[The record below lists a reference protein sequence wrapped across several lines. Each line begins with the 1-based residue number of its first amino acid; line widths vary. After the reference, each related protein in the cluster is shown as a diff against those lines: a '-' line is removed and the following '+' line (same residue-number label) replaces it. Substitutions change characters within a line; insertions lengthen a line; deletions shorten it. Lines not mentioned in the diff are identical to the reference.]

1 MSEQTENRALHG
13 ARRRIGAA
21 LLPASFAIS
30 LPSQALA
37 QALAQ
42 ASPAA
47 GASYLHALASLER
60 HEIASLA
67 LTLGVLVF
75 AVVVSIAYLRAR
87 MRAAGALDQAQGEIA
102 RLKDDLDRANA
113 ILLSEPQVIVAWRET
128 SAEPLIL
135 GDAAGLTGQPAAR
148 RLLAFGTWLEPE
160 AAREMEAALDL
171 LRRRGEA
178 FSRAVRTRDA
188 RHVEIEG
195 RPIAG
200 TAVLRLRELTG
211 ARLDHATL
219 AESFGRLEAEVQ
231 EMRALLSAVPA
242 PIWIRDSKGR
252 LVFANRAYA
261 LAVEARDADDAIARG
276 LELLDRGARE
286 EALRARAEGRTF
298 AKRLPAVVAGQRR
311 MLDVVEVSGTRGA
324 AGVGIDATEA
334 ETIRAE
340 LTRVVAA
347 HRRTLDQLATAV
359 AIFGADER
367 LIFYNTAYRALF
379 QLDPAFLDERPTD
392 LTILDRLRTERRLPE
407 QADYR
412 AWKTQLLEAYRAVEP
427 KEHRWYLPGGRT
439 LRVVTNPNP
448 EHGVT
453 YLFDDITERIELE
466 SRFNALNRT
475 QSETLEALT
484 EAVAV
489 FGTDGRLK
497 LHNPVFAQMWKLS
510 PQSLATRPQFDTR
523 RRLGPHAAG
532 PQAGRRGSARRHQL
546 RGHGA
551 RASHA
556 GRAAAGAGRRQRA
569 RLRGLAAAGRR
580 QALVTFRDVSD
591 SVNVERALVE
601 RNEALVAADALKS
614 AFVHHVSYE
623 LRSPLTT
630 IIGFAQ
636 LLDDPGDR
644 AAQLQAARICWVTSP
659 NRARRC
665 LPSSTTF
672 WILPPSTPARC
683 SSSFPTSTCAK
694 RCRPRPKASAIV
706 WPSRI
711 LKLDIRVR
719 PDIGALRAD
728 AKRVRQIL
736 FNLLSNA
743 VGFSP
748 RGETITLSAERRD
761 GAVIFR
767 VADKGP
773 GVPPELIERVFGRF
787 ETYARGSKH
796 RGPGLGLSIVRSFVA
811 LHGGS
816 VAIDNAPGG
825 GAVVTCTSRP
835 LPKPTTRPPS
845 SPCSPSTLRAQPGT
859 WNCPTRAPPTGSP
872 WTSRSRSMRATLVTL
887 SGDLGAHGKT
897 TLRAR

>member
-1 MSEQTENRALHG
+1 MSEQAENRALRG

-21 LLPASFAIS
+21 FLLAAFAAIPLS
-30 LPSQALA
+30 C

-42 ASPAA
+42 ASLMP
-47 GASYLHALASLER
+47 GSSYLHALASLER
-60 HEIASLA
+60 HEVASLA
-67 LTLGVLVF
+67 LTLGILVF
-75 AVVVSIAYLRAR
+75 AVVVSIAYLRTR
-87 MRAAGALDQAQGEIA
+87 MRASGALDQAESEIA
-102 RLKDDLDRANA
+102 RLKDELDRANA

-135 GDAAGLTGQPAAR
+135 GDAAGLTGQPAIR

-178 FSRAVRTRDA
+178 FGRVLRTRDS

-200 TAVLRLRELTG
+200 AAVLRLRELTG
-211 ARLDHATL
+211 ARLDQAAL
-219 AESFGRLEAEVQ
+219 AESFSRLEAEVQ

-242 PIWIRDSKGR
+242 PIWIRDAAGR

-367 LIFYNTAYRALF
+367 LVFYNAAYRALF
-379 QLDPAFLDERPTD
+379 QLDPTFLDERPTD
-392 LTILDRLRTERRLPE
+392 SAILDRLRTERRLPE
-407 QADYR
+407 QADFR
-412 AWKTQLLEAYRAVEP
+412 AWKAQLLDAYRAVEP
-427 KEHRWYLPGGRT
+427 KEHRWYLPGGRA

-453 YLFDDITERIELE
+453 YLFDDISERIELE

-489 FGTDGRLK
+489 FGADGRLK
-497 LHNPVFAQMWKLS
+497 LHNPVFARMWKLS
-510 PQSLATRPQFDTR
+510 PQTLATRPHIDTVAGWAR
-523 RRLGPHAAG
+523 TLMGRRLGGEEALGAIKMAVTALEHRTPVERRIERVDGSVLDCAALPLPDG
-532 PQAGRRGSARRHQL
+532 DT
-546 RGHGA
+546 
-551 RASHA
+551 
-556 GRAAAGAGRRQRA
+556 
-569 RLRGLAAAGRR
+569 
-580 QALVTFRDVSD
+580 LVTFRDVSD

-601 RNEALVAADALKS
+601 RNEALIAADALKS
-614 AFVHHVSYE
+614 TFVHHVSYE

-636 LLDDPGDR
+636 LLDDPVIGPLNTKQR
-644 AAQLQAARICWVTSP
+644 EYVGHITESSAALLAIINDILDLATIDAGAMQLEISDVDVRETVQAAAEGIRDRLAEQ
-659 NRARRC
+659 N
-665 LPSSTTF
+665 
-672 WILPPSTPARC
+672 
-683 SSSFPTSTCAK
+683 
-694 RCRPRPKASAIV
+694 
-706 WPSRI
+706 

-748 RGETITLSAERRD
+748 RGETITLAAERRD

-773 GVPPELIERVFGRF
+773 GVPPELKERVFGRF

-825 GAVVTCTSRP
+825 GAIVTCIF
-835 LPKPTTRPPS
+835 PP
-845 SPCSPSTLRAQPGT
+845 A
-859 WNCPTRAPPTGSP
+859 AV
-872 WTSRSRSMRATLVTL
+872 A
-887 SGDLGAHGKT
+887 DHKA
-897 TLRAR
+897 AE

>member
-1 MSEQTENRALHG
+1 MSEQAKNRAERG

-21 LLPASFAIS
+21 FLLASFAAIA

-37 QALAQ
+37 QA
-42 ASPAA
+42 SPTA
-47 GASYLHALASLER
+47 GTSYLHALASLER
-60 HEIASLA
+60 HEVASLA

-75 AVVVSIAYLRAR
+75 AVVVSIAYLQTRVRASS
-87 MRAAGALDQAQGEIA
+87 ALDQAQGEIA
-102 RLKDDLDRANA
+102 RLKDELDRANA
-113 ILLSEPQVIVAWRET
+113 IILSEPQVIVAWRET

-135 GDAAGLTGQPAAR
+135 GDAAGLTGQPAVR
-148 RLLAFGTWLEPE
+148 RLLAFGTWLEPG
-160 AAREMEAALDL
+160 AAREMEAALDS

-178 FSRAVRTRDA
+178 FGRVLRTRDS

-200 TAVLRLRELTG
+200 AAVLRLRELTG
-211 ARLDHATL
+211 ARLDHAAL
-219 AESFGRLEAEVQ
+219 ADSFSRLEAEVQ

-242 PIWIRDSKGR
+242 PIWIRDAEGR
-252 LVFANRAYA
+252 LIFANRAYA

-276 LELLDRGARE
+276 LELLDRSARE

-311 MLDVVEVSGTRGA
+311 MLDVVEVSGARGA

-367 LIFYNTAYRALF
+367 LVFYNAAYRALF

-392 LTILDRLRTERRLPE
+392 STILDRLRTERRLPE

-412 AWKTQLLEAYRAVEP
+412 AWKAQLLDAYRAVEP

-453 YLFDDITERIELE
+453 YLFDDISERIELE

-510 PQSLATRPQFDTR
+510 PQTLATRPHIDTVAGWAR
-523 RRLGPHAAG
+523 MLLGRRLGGEEALGAIKLAVTALEHRTPVERRIERVDGSVLDCAALPLPDG
-532 PQAGRRGSARRHQL
+532 DT
-546 RGHGA
+546 
-551 RASHA
+551 
-556 GRAAAGAGRRQRA
+556 
-569 RLRGLAAAGRR
+569 
-580 QALVTFRDVSD
+580 LVTFRDVSD

-601 RNEALVAADALKS
+601 RNEALIAADALKS

-636 LLDDPGDR
+636 LLDDPVIGPLNTKQR
-644 AAQLQAARICWVTSP
+644 EYVGHITESSAALLAIINDILDLATIDAGAMQLELSDVDVRETMQAAAEGIRDRLAEQ
-659 NRARRC
+659 N
-665 LPSSTTF
+665 
-672 WILPPSTPARC
+672 
-683 SSSFPTSTCAK
+683 
-694 RCRPRPKASAIV
+694 
-706 WPSRI
+706 

-748 RGETITLSAERRD
+748 RGETITLAAERRD
-761 GAVIFR
+761 GAVIFH

-773 GVPPELIERVFGRF
+773 GVPPELMERVFGRF
-787 ETYARGSKH
+787 ETHTRGSKH

-825 GAVVTCTSRP
+825 GAVVTCIF
-835 LPKPTTRPPS
+835 PPV
-845 SPCSPSTLRAQPGT
+845 A
-859 WNCPTRAPPTGSP
+859 A
-872 WTSRSRSMRATLVTL
+872 AKHE
-887 SGDLGAHGKT
+887 A
-897 TLRAR
+897 AE

>member
-1 MSEQTENRALHG
+1 MPQQFKNPANPEIHRRTTAEEIWNDTGGAIDVFVAGVGTGGTITGVGQVLKPRKPSLRIVAVEPEDSPVLSGGQAGPHKIQGIGAGFVPEVLDRSVIDEVVTVGNQTAFETARAVARYEGIPVGISSGAAIAAALRGRQPARICGQERGRHRSVLCRALSLDRPVRGALRRRPLFCRDSARPRVARFADFRGGERVRGMSEQTENRALHG

-160 AAREMEAALDL
+160 VAREMEAALDL

-200 TAVLRLRELTG
+200 AAVLRLRELTG

-367 LIFYNTAYRALF
+367 LVFYNTAYRALF

-392 LTILDRLRTERRLPE
+392 STILDRL
-407 QADYR
+407 QDR
-412 AWKTQLLEAYRAVEP
+412 AP
-427 KEHRWYLPGGRT
+427 
-439 LRVVTNPNP
+439 
-448 EHGVT
+448 
-453 YLFDDITERIELE
+453 
-466 SRFNALNRT
+466 
-475 QSETLEALT
+475 
-484 EAVAV
+484 
-489 FGTDGRLK
+489 
-497 LHNPVFAQMWKLS
+497 
-510 PQSLATRPQFDTR
+510 
-523 RRLGPHAAG
+523 
-532 PQAGRRGSARRHQL
+532 
-546 RGHGA
+546 
-551 RASHA
+551 
-556 GRAAAGAGRRQRA
+556 AAGAGRLP
-569 RLRGLAAAGRR
+569 RLEDAVAGSLSGRRTQGAPLVSAGRPHLAR
-580 QALVTFRDVSD
+580 GHQ
-591 SVNVERALVE
+591 
-601 RNEALVAADALKS
+601 
-614 AFVHHVSYE
+614 
-623 LRSPLTT
+623 P
-630 IIGFAQ
+630 Q
-636 LLDDPGDR
+636 PG
-644 AAQLQAARICWVTSP
+644 
-659 NRARRC
+659 ARRHLSVRRHHRAHRAGEPLQC
-665 LPSSTTF
+665 AEPH
-672 WILPPSTPARC
+672 
-683 SSSFPTSTCAK
+683 AK
-694 RCRPRPKASAIV
+694 RNARGADRGG
-706 WPSRI
+706 R
-711 LKLDIRVR
+711 RVR
-719 PDIGALRAD
+719 H
-728 AKRVRQIL
+728 
-736 FNLLSNA
+736 
-743 VGFSP
+743 
-748 RGETITLSAERRD
+748 RR
-761 GAVIFR
+761 
-767 VADKGP
+767 
-773 GVPPELIERVFGRF
+773 
-787 ETYARGSKH
+787 
-796 RGPGLGLSIVRSFVA
+796 
-811 LHGGS
+811 HG
-816 VAIDNAPGG
+816 
-825 GAVVTCTSRP
+825 
-835 LPKPTTRPPS
+835 
-845 SPCSPSTLRAQPGT
+845 
-859 WNCPTRAPPTGSP
+859 
-872 WTSRSRSMRATLVTL
+872 
-887 SGDLGAHGKT
+887 
-897 TLRAR
+897 

>member
-1 MSEQTENRALHG
+1 MSEQAENRALRG
-13 ARRRIGAA
+13 ARRCNGAA
-21 LLPASFAIS
+21 FLFAAFAALPLSTR
-30 LPSQALA
+30 ALA
-37 QALAQ
+37 QAAPTPG
-42 ASPAA
+42 S
-47 GASYLHALASLER
+47 SYLHALASLEHALASLER
-60 HEIASLA
+60 HEVASLA
-67 LTLGVLVF
+67 LTLGILVF
-75 AVVVSIAYLRAR
+75 AVVVSIAYLRTRAR
-87 MRAAGALDQAQGEIA
+87 ASGARDQAQGEIA
-102 RLKDDLDRANA
+102 RLKDELDRANA
-113 ILLSEPQVIVAWRET
+113 IILSEPQVIVAWRET

-135 GDAAGLTGQPAAR
+135 GDAAGLTGQPAIR

-160 AAREMEAALDL
+160 AARETEAALDS

-178 FSRAVRTRDA
+178 FGLVLRTRDS
-188 RHVEIEG
+188 RHVEIAG

-200 TAVLRLRELTG
+200 AAVLRLRELTG
-211 ARLDHATL
+211 ARLDHAAL
-219 AESFGRLEAEVQ
+219 AESFRRIEAEVQ

-242 PIWIRDSKGR
+242 PIWIRDATGR
-252 LVFANRAYA
+252 LVFANQAYA
-261 LAVEARDADDAIARG
+261 LAVEARDANDAIARG
-276 LELLDRGARE
+276 LELLDRTARE
-286 EALRARAEGRTF
+286 EALRARTEGRTF

-340 LTRVVAA
+340 LARVVAA

-359 AIFGADER
+359 AIFGVDER
-367 LIFYNTAYRALF
+367 LVFYNTAYRALF

-392 LTILDRLRTERRLPE
+392 SAILDRLRTDRRLPE

-412 AWKTQLLEAYRAVEP
+412 AWKAQLLDAYRAVEP

-489 FGTDGRLK
+489 FGADGRLK

-510 PQSLATRPQFDTR
+510 PQSLATRPHIDTVADWAR
-523 RRLGPHAAG
+523 TLLGRRFGGEEALGAIKLAVTALEHRTPVERRLERVDGSVLDCAALPLPDG
-532 PQAGRRGSARRHQL
+532 DT
-546 RGHGA
+546 
-551 RASHA
+551 
-556 GRAAAGAGRRQRA
+556 
-569 RLRGLAAAGRR
+569 
-580 QALVTFRDVSD
+580 LVTFRDVSD

-601 RNEALVAADALKS
+601 RNEALIAADALKS

-636 LLDDPGDR
+636 LLDDPVIGPLNTKQR
-644 AAQLQAARICWVTSP
+644 EYVGHITESSAALLAIINDILDLATIDAGAMQLEISDVDVHETMQAAAEGIRDRLAEQ
-659 NRARRC
+659 N
-665 LPSSTTF
+665 
-672 WILPPSTPARC
+672 
-683 SSSFPTSTCAK
+683 
-694 RCRPRPKASAIV
+694 
-706 WPSRI
+706 

-743 VGFSP
+743 IGFSP

-773 GVPPELIERVFGRF
+773 GVPPELLERVFGRF
-787 ETYARGSKH
+787 ETHARGSKH

-825 GAVVTCTSRP
+825 GAVVTCIF
-835 LPKPTTRPPS
+835 PP
-845 SPCSPSTLRAQPGT
+845 A
-859 WNCPTRAPPTGSP
+859 A
-872 WTSRSRSMRATLVTL
+872 AVKHE
-887 SGDLGAHGKT
+887 A
-897 TLRAR
+897 AE

>member
-1 MSEQTENRALHG
+1 MSEQAENRALRG
-13 ARRRIGAA
+13 AQRRIGAA
-21 LLPASFAIS
+21 FLLAAFATIP
-30 LPSQALA
+30 PSSE
-37 QALAQ
+37 ALAQ

-47 GASYLHALASLER
+47 GTSYLHALASLER
-60 HEIASLA
+60 HEVASLA
-67 LTLGVLVF
+67 LTLGILVF
-75 AVVVSIAYLRAR
+75 AVVVSIAYLRTR
-87 MRAAGALDQAQGEIA
+87 MRASGALDQARGDIA
-102 RLKDDLDRANA
+102 RLKDELDRANA
-113 ILLSEPQVIVAWRET
+113 IILSEPQVIVAWREKE
-128 SAEPLIL
+128 AEPLIL
-135 GDAAGLTGQPAAR
+135 GDAAKLTGQAAAR
-148 RLLAFGTWLEPE
+148 RLLAFGTWLEPG
-160 AAREMEAALDL
+160 AAREMEAALDS

-178 FSRAVRTRDA
+178 FSRVLRSRDS

-200 TAVLRLRELTG
+200 AAVLRLRELTG

-219 AESFGRLEAEVQ
+219 SESFSQLESEVE
-231 EMRALLSAVPA
+231 EMRALLAAVPA
-242 PIWIRDSKGR
+242 PIWIRDAEGR
-252 LVFANRAYA
+252 LVFANHAYA
-261 LAVEARDADDAIARG
+261 LAVEARDANDAVTCG
-276 LELLDRGARE
+276 LELLDRSARE

-367 LIFYNTAYRALF
+367 LVFYNAAYRALF

-392 LTILDRLRTERRLPE
+392 SAILDRLRTERLLPE
-407 QADYR
+407 QADFR
-412 AWKTQLLEAYRAVEP
+412 AWKAQLLEAYRAVEP
-427 KEHRWYLPGGRT
+427 KEHRWYLPGGRA

-453 YLFDDITERIELE
+453 YLFDDISERIELE

-510 PQSLATRPQFDTR
+510 PQALATRPHIDTVAGWAR
-523 RRLGPHAAG
+523 ALLGRRLGGEEALGAIKLAVTALEHRTPVERRVERVDGSVLDCAALPLPDG
-532 PQAGRRGSARRHQL
+532 DT
-546 RGHGA
+546 
-551 RASHA
+551 
-556 GRAAAGAGRRQRA
+556 
-569 RLRGLAAAGRR
+569 
-580 QALVTFRDVSD
+580 LVTFRDVSD

-601 RNEALVAADALKS
+601 RNEALIAADALKS

-636 LLDDPGDR
+636 LLDDPVIGPLNTKQR
-644 AAQLQAARICWVTSP
+644 EYVGHITESSAALLAIINDILDLATIDAGAMQLEISDVDVRQTMQAAAEGIRDRLAEQ
-659 NRARRC
+659 N
-665 LPSSTTF
+665 
-672 WILPPSTPARC
+672 
-683 SSSFPTSTCAK
+683 
-694 RCRPRPKASAIV
+694 
-706 WPSRI
+706 

-748 RGETITLSAERRD
+748 RGGTITLAAERRD

-773 GVPPELIERVFGRF
+773 GVPPELMERVFGRF
-787 ETYARGSKH
+787 ETHTRGSKH

-825 GAVVTCTSRP
+825 GAVVTCIF
-835 LPKPTTRPPS
+835 PP
-845 SPCSPSTLRAQPGT
+845 A
-859 WNCPTRAPPTGSP
+859 AE
-872 WTSRSRSMRATLVTL
+872 A
-887 SGDLGAHGKT
+887 DHKA
-897 TLRAR
+897 AE

>member
-1 MSEQTENRALHG
+1 MSEQAENRAERG

-21 LLPASFAIS
+21 FLLASFAAIS
-30 LPSQALA
+30 LSSQALA
-37 QALAQ
+37 QVSLT
-42 ASPAA
+42 P

-60 HEIASLA
+60 HEVASLA
-67 LTLGVLVF
+67 LTLGVIVF
-75 AVVVSIAYLRAR
+75 AVVVSIAYLRIR
-87 MRAAGALDQAQGEIA
+87 IRASGALDQAQGEIA
-102 RLKDDLDRANA
+102 RLKDERDRANA
-113 ILLSEPQVIVAWRET
+113 IILSEPQVIVAWHET

-135 GDAAGLTGQPAAR
+135 GDVAGLTGQPAVR

-160 AAREMEAALDL
+160 AAREMEAALDS
-171 LRRRGEA
+171 LRSRGEA
-178 FSRAVRTRDA
+178 FDRVLRTRDS

-200 TAVLRLRELTG
+200 AAVLRLQELTG
-211 ARLDHATL
+211 ARLDHAAL
-219 AESFGRLEAEVQ
+219 SESFSRIEAEVQ

-242 PIWIRDSKGR
+242 PIWIRDTEGR

-261 LAVEARDADDAIARG
+261 QAVEARDADDAIARG
-276 LELLDRGARE
+276 LELLDRSARE

-367 LIFYNTAYRALF
+367 LVFYNTAYRALF

-392 LTILDRLRTERRLPE
+392 SVILDRLRTERRLPE

-412 AWKTQLLEAYRAVEP
+412 AWKAQLLEAYRAVEP

-489 FGTDGRLK
+489 FGADGRLK
-497 LHNPVFAQMWKLS
+497 LHNPVFARMWKLS
-510 PQSLATRPQFDTR
+510 PQALATRPHIDTVAGWAR
-523 RRLGPHAAG
+523 SLLGRRLGGGEALGAIKLAVTALEHRTPVERRIERVDGSVLDCAALPLPDG
-532 PQAGRRGSARRHQL
+532 DT
-546 RGHGA
+546 
-551 RASHA
+551 
-556 GRAAAGAGRRQRA
+556 
-569 RLRGLAAAGRR
+569 
-580 QALVTFRDVSD
+580 LVTFRDVSD

-601 RNEALVAADALKS
+601 RNEALIAADALKS

-636 LLDDPGDR
+636 LLDDPVIGPLNTKQHEYVGHITESS
-644 AAQLQAARICWVTSP
+644 AALLAIINDILDLATIDAGVMQLELSDVDVRETVQAAAEGIRDRLAEQ
-659 NRARRC
+659 N
-665 LPSSTTF
+665 
-672 WILPPSTPARC
+672 
-683 SSSFPTSTCAK
+683 
-694 RCRPRPKASAIV
+694 
-706 WPSRI
+706 

-743 VGFSP
+743 IGFSP
-748 RGETITLSAERRD
+748 RGETITLAAERRD

-767 VADKGP
+767 IADKGP
-773 GVPPELIERVFGRF
+773 GVPPELMERVFGRF
-787 ETYARGSKH
+787 ETHTRGSKH

-816 VAIDNAPGG
+816 VAIDNAPGS
-825 GAVVTCTSRP
+825 GAVVTCIF
-835 LPKPTTRPPS
+835 PPV
-845 SPCSPSTLRAQPGT
+845 AE
-859 WNCPTRAPPTGSP
+859 ADHK
-872 WTSRSRSMRATLVTL
+872 A
-887 SGDLGAHGKT
+887 AE
-897 TLRAR
+897 

>member
-1 MSEQTENRALHG
+1 MSEQAENRALRG
-13 ARRRIGAA
+13 ARRCNGAA
-21 LLPASFAIS
+21 FLFAALAATPLS
-30 LPSQALA
+30 TRALA
-37 QALAQ
+37 QAAPTPG
-42 ASPAA
+42 S
-47 GASYLHALASLER
+47 SYLHALASLEHALAGLER
-60 HEIASLA
+60 HEVASLA
-67 LTLGVLVF
+67 LTLGILVF
-75 AVVVSIAYLRAR
+75 AVVVSIAYLRTRAR
-87 MRAAGALDQAQGEIA
+87 ASGASELAQGEIA
-102 RLKDDLDRANA
+102 RLQDELDRANA
-113 ILLSEPQVIVAWRET
+113 IILSEPQVIVAWRET

-135 GDAAGLTGQPAAR
+135 GDAAALTGQPAIR

-160 AAREMEAALDL
+160 AARETEAALDS

-178 FSRAVRTRDA
+178 FSLVLRTRES
-188 RHVEIEG
+188 RHVEIAG

-200 TAVLRLRELTG
+200 AAVLRLRELTG
-211 ARLDHATL
+211 ARLDHAAL
-219 AESFGRLEAEVQ
+219 AESFRRIEAEVQ

-242 PIWIRDSKGR
+242 PIWIRDAAGR
-252 LVFANRAYA
+252 LIFANQAYA
-261 LAVEARDADDAIARG
+261 LAVEARDANDVIARG
-276 LELLDRGARE
+276 IELLDRAARE
-286 EALRARAEGRTF
+286 EALRARTEGRTF

-340 LTRVVAA
+340 LARVVAA

-392 LTILDRLRTERRLPE
+392 SAILDRLRTDRRLPE

-412 AWKTQLLEAYRAVEP
+412 AWKAQLLDAYRAVEP

-448 EHGVT
+448 EQGVT

-489 FGTDGRLK
+489 FGADGKLK

-510 PQSLATRPQFDTR
+510 PQSLATRPHIDTVADWAR
-523 RRLGPHAAG
+523 SLLGRRLGGEEALSAIKLAVTALERRTPVERRLERVDGSVLDCAALPLPDG
-532 PQAGRRGSARRHQL
+532 DTL
-546 RGHGA
+546 I
-551 RASHA
+551 
-556 GRAAAGAGRRQRA
+556 
-569 RLRGLAAAGRR
+569 
-580 QALVTFRDVSD
+580 TFRDVSD

-601 RNEALVAADALKS
+601 RNEALIAADALKS

-636 LLDDPGDR
+636 LLDDPVIGPLNAKQR
-644 AAQLQAARICWVTSP
+644 EYVGHITESSAALLAIINDILDLATIDAGAMQLEISDVNVHETMQAAAEGIRDRLAEQ
-659 NRARRC
+659 N
-665 LPSSTTF
+665 
-672 WILPPSTPARC
+672 
-683 SSSFPTSTCAK
+683 
-694 RCRPRPKASAIV
+694 
-706 WPSRI
+706 

-743 VGFSP
+743 IGFSP

-773 GVPPELIERVFGRF
+773 GVPPELLERVFGRF
-787 ETYARGSKH
+787 ETHARGSKH

-825 GAVVTCTSRP
+825 GAVVTCIF
-835 LPKPTTRPPS
+835 PP
-845 SPCSPSTLRAQPGT
+845 A
-859 WNCPTRAPPTGSP
+859 A
-872 WTSRSRSMRATLVTL
+872 AVKHE
-887 SGDLGAHGKT
+887 A
-897 TLRAR
+897 AE

>member
-1 MSEQTENRALHG
+1 MSEQAENRAERG

-21 LLPASFAIS
+21 FLLAFFAAIPLS
-30 LPSQALA
+30 CQALA

-42 ASPAA
+42 ASPTP
-47 GASYLHALASLER
+47 GTSYLHALASLER
-60 HEIASLA
+60 HEVASLA
-67 LTLGVLVF
+67 LTLGILVF
-75 AVVVSIAYLRAR
+75 AVVVSIAYLRTR
-87 MRAAGALDQAQGEIA
+87 VRASGVTDQAQGEIA
-102 RLKDDLDRANA
+102 RLKDELDRANA
-113 ILLSEPQVIVAWRET
+113 IILSEPQVIVAWRET

-135 GDAAGLTGQPAAR
+135 GDAAGLTGQPAVR
-148 RLLAFGTWLEPE
+148 RLLAFGTWLEPG
-160 AAREMEAALDL
+160 AAREMEAALDS

-178 FSRAVRTRDA
+178 FGRVLRTRDS

-200 TAVLRLRELTG
+200 AAVLRLRELTG
-211 ARLDHATL
+211 TRLDHATL
-219 AESFGRLEAEVQ
+219 SESFSRLETEVE

-242 PIWIRDSKGR
+242 PIWIRDAEGR
-252 LVFANRAYA
+252 LVFANHAYA
-261 LAVEARDADDAIARG
+261 LAVEARNADDAITRG
-276 LELLDRGARE
+276 LELLDRSARE

-298 AKRLPAVVAGQRR
+298 TKRLPAVVAGQRR

-334 ETIRAE
+334 EMIRAE
-340 LTRVVAA
+340 LTRGVAA

-367 LIFYNTAYRALF
+367 LVFYNAAYRALF
-379 QLDPAFLDERPTD
+379 QLDPAFLYERPTD
-392 LTILDRLRTERRLPE
+392 SAILDRLRTERRLPE

-412 AWKTQLLEAYRAVEP
+412 AWKAQLLEAYRAFEP
-427 KEHRWYLPGGRT
+427 KEHRWYLPGGRA

-453 YLFDDITERIELE
+453 YLFDDISEGIELE

-510 PQSLATRPQFDTR
+510 PQALATRPHIDTVVGWAGTLLG
-523 RRLGPHAAG
+523 RRLGGEEALGAIKLAVTALEHRTPVERRMERVDGSVLECAALPLPDG
-532 PQAGRRGSARRHQL
+532 DT
-546 RGHGA
+546 
-551 RASHA
+551 
-556 GRAAAGAGRRQRA
+556 
-569 RLRGLAAAGRR
+569 
-580 QALVTFRDVSD
+580 LVTFRDVSD

-601 RNEALVAADALKS
+601 RNEALIAADALKS

-636 LLDDPGDR
+636 LLDDPVIGPLNTKQR
-644 AAQLQAARICWVTSP
+644 EYVGHITESSAALLAIINDILDLATIDAGAMQLEISDVDVRETMQAAAEGIRDRLAEQ
-659 NRARRC
+659 N
-665 LPSSTTF
+665 
-672 WILPPSTPARC
+672 
-683 SSSFPTSTCAK
+683 
-694 RCRPRPKASAIV
+694 
-706 WPSRI
+706 

-743 VGFSP
+743 IGFSP
-748 RGETITLSAERRD
+748 RGETITLAAERRD

-767 VADKGP
+767 IADKGP

-787 ETYARGSKH
+787 ETHTRGSKH

-825 GAVVTCTSRP
+825 GTIVTCIF
-835 LPKPTTRPPS
+835 PP
-845 SPCSPSTLRAQPGT
+845 A
-859 WNCPTRAPPTGSP
+859 A
-872 WTSRSRSMRATLVTL
+872 A
-887 SGDLGAHGKT
+887 AKHE
-897 TLRAR
+897 AAE

>member
-1 MSEQTENRALHG
+1 MSEQAENRAERG

-21 LLPASFAIS
+21 FLLASFAAIPLS
-30 LPSQALA
+30 S

-42 ASPAA
+42 ASPTA
-47 GASYLHALASLER
+47 GTSYLHALASLER
-60 HEIASLA
+60 HEVASLA

-75 AVVVSIAYLRAR
+75 AVVVSIAYLQTRVRASS
-87 MRAAGALDQAQGEIA
+87 ALDQAQGEIA
-102 RLKDDLDRANA
+102 RLKDELDRANA
-113 ILLSEPQVIVAWRET
+113 IILSEPQVIVAWRET

-135 GDAAGLTGQPAAR
+135 GDAAGLTGQPAVR
-148 RLLAFGTWLEPE
+148 RLLAFGTWLEPG
-160 AAREMEAALDL
+160 AAREMEAALDS

-178 FSRAVRTRDA
+178 FGRVLRTRDS

-200 TAVLRLRELTG
+200 AAVLRLRELTG
-211 ARLDHATL
+211 ARLDHAAL
-219 AESFGRLEAEVQ
+219 ADSFSRLEAEVQ

-242 PIWIRDSKGR
+242 PIWIRDAEGR
-252 LVFANRAYA
+252 LIFANRAYA

-276 LELLDRGARE
+276 LELLDRSARE

-311 MLDVVEVSGTRGA
+311 MLDVVEVSGARGA

-367 LIFYNTAYRALF
+367 LVFYNAAYRALF

-392 LTILDRLRTERRLPE
+392 STILDRLRTERRLPE

-412 AWKTQLLEAYRAVEP
+412 AWKAQLLDAYRAVEP

-453 YLFDDITERIELE
+453 YLFDDISERIELE

-510 PQSLATRPQFDTR
+510 PQTLATRPHIDTVAGWAR
-523 RRLGPHAAG
+523 MLLGRRLGGEEALGAIKLAVTALEHRTPVERRIERVDGSVLDCAALPLPDG
-532 PQAGRRGSARRHQL
+532 DT
-546 RGHGA
+546 
-551 RASHA
+551 
-556 GRAAAGAGRRQRA
+556 
-569 RLRGLAAAGRR
+569 
-580 QALVTFRDVSD
+580 LVTFRDVSD

-601 RNEALVAADALKS
+601 RNEALIAADALKS

-636 LLDDPGDR
+636 LLDDPVIGPLNTKQREYVGHITESSAALLGHHQRYSGSRHYRRRCDAARALRRRCARNDAGGGRRHPRPAGRAEPEARYPGAARYRRPSRRCQARTADSVQSSFQRRRFFAARRDDYACSR
-644 AAQLQAARICWVTSP
+644 AARRRGHLPRRRQGTRRAAGTHG
-659 NRARRC
+659 A
-665 LPSSTTF
+665 
-672 WILPPSTPARC
+672 
-683 SSSFPTSTCAK
+683 
-694 RCRPRPKASAIV
+694 
-706 WPSRI
+706 
-711 LKLDIRVR
+711 RVR
-719 PDIGALRAD
+719 PLRD
-728 AKRVRQIL
+728 AH
-736 FNLLSNA
+736 A
-743 VGFSP
+743 
-748 RGETITLSAERRD
+748 
-761 GAVIFR
+761 
-767 VADKGP
+767 
-773 GVPPELIERVFGRF
+773 
-787 ETYARGSKH
+787 
-796 RGPGLGLSIVRSFVA
+796 GLQA
-811 LHGGS
+811 
-816 VAIDNAPGG
+816 
-825 GAVVTCTSRP
+825 SR
-835 LPKPTTRPPS
+835 
-845 SPCSPSTLRAQPGT
+845 PGT
-859 WNCPTRAPPTGSP
+859 WALDRALIRGIA
-872 WTSRSRSMRATLVTL
+872 RRQRRDRQCARRRRDR
-887 SGDLGAHGKT
+887 DLHLPACGRG
-897 TLRAR
+897 RP